1 MNVAIVALWV
11 LVVLLG
17 VALGAVWRRAAKLK
31 RRLGEADRAIVAQRT
46 RAMRLEKRLAREDA
60 SRRLGE
66 AGRAPALELRF
77 RSQFG
82 EDVLMWDLFGR
93 SLGGRC
99 LEVGAHNGVDLSVT
113 WAFEAM
119 GWECVLIEALPESV
133 ASCRAH
139 RPGSRV
145 VHAALGS
152 AGGGVA
158 RFHRVVGRET
168 HSFLEASDWQ
178 MKKIRSK
185 RMEVV
190 EAPLRTLTDV
200 LEEVFAGGERL
211 DFAIVDVEG
220 GEAAVFGGLDLGRLG
235 PRALLVED
243 STGGGA
249 GSVREIL
256 VGGGYEHI
264 GWLEEN
270 ALYVRRDEPALV
282 ERARVLLDV
291 GRGAG

>member
-1 MNVAIVALWV
+1 MVVLWV
-11 LVVLLG
+11 AVVALG

-31 RRLGEADRAIVAQRT
+31 RRLGEADRAIAAQRT
-46 RAMRLEKRLAREDA
+46 RGLRIEKRLARADA
-60 SRRLGE
+60 LRCLER
-66 AGRAPALELRF
+66 AGRAPALEMRF

-82 EDVLMWDLFGR
+82 EDVLMWELFER

-99 LEVGAHNGVDLSVT
+99 LEVGAHNGVDLAVT

-119 GWECVLIEALPESV
+119 GWECLLIEALPESV

-145 VHAALGS
+145 VHAALGAS
-152 AGGGVA
+152 GGGVA

-178 MKKIRSK
+178 DKKVGSK
-185 RMEVV
+185 RTEVV

-200 LEEVFAGGERL
+200 LEEVFDGGGRL

-220 GEAAVFGGLDLGRLG
+220 GEAAVFAGLDLSRLG

-249 GSVREIL
+249 GSVRDVL
-256 VGGGYEHI
+256 TGGGYEHI

-270 ALYVRRDEPALV
+270 ALYVRRDESALV
-282 ERARVLLDV
+282 ERARVLLDA
-291 GRGAG
+291 GRAAG